1 MVTTVRQ
8 MLSRG
13 GTVHSV
19 TPSSTVLD
27 ALKLMADHNVGAV
40 LVMEGDKLAGIF
52 TERDIAYRVVAK
64 GLDANTTPLSEVMTR
79 DPETIASDQPFGR
92 ALHRMMER
100 GFRHM
105 PVVEGGKVVGI
116 VSSRSAMDPALEE
129 FVHEANRR
137 KHYEKTR

>member
-1 MVTTVRQ
+1 MYDQSVR
-8 MLSRG
+8 
-13 GTVHSV
+13 SV
-19 TPSSTVLD
+19 MRPRTLVEVGPEASV
-27 ALKLMADHNVGAV
+27 AEAAKLMAKKSVGAV
-40 LVMEGDKLAGIF
+40 VVVAAGQLAGIF

-64 GLDANTTPLSEVMTR
+64 GLDANATRLSDVMTR

-92 ALHRMMER
+92 ALHRMQAR

-129 FVHEANRR
+129 FVYEANRR